1 MTVMITNGR
10 KRSHDDFDVV
20 KLNYGDGGDVEGYA
34 KKVLWR
40 CGEGCIIKNLARIGP
55 DIVCYTCNLIAN
67 VADGDEYDML

>member
-1 MTVMITNGR
+1 MCANLALALITIYND
-10 KRSHDDFDVV
+10 SCD
-20 KLNYGDGGDVEGYA
+20 YGDGGDVEGYA